1 MTATR
6 SSRTLDFTSALYLGL
21 AHPSWALR
29 PWSHLTTGVPA
40 ALREAPSA
48 QAVAHGV
55 ATLVGCER
63 ATLGTST
70 LHIFWDLFREL
81 AGEDAIIYMDAGL
94 YPIGRWGIERAAA
107 DGVPVRIFPH
117 HDADALRRALAQDA
131 TGRRRPLVATD
142 GFCPRCGRP
151 APLAVYVDAARRWG
165 GTLVVDDTQ
174 ALGILGCDPGPCAPY
189 GTGGGGS
196 LRWNGLAGPDVIVVA
211 SLAKGLGVPLAVL
224 TGSVAAVSRFEA
236 TSATRAHCSPP
247 SVATLHA
254 AAHALVLNRTHG
266 DRLRARLGRL
276 VALFR
281 RQLLKAGF
289 PMIGGLFP
297 VQTLA
302 TVRHDA
308 AQRLHRA
315 LTRHNVIAVLRQ
327 DHAGASPRLTFLLTA
342 RHGPQD
348 IAGLVA
354 ALANHASRGHG
365 GGPDTAPHT
374 PADAPSAPAKPERS
388 SILRWSPSNGQ
399 SGRCLAGAPRRNA
412 TLRR

>member
-1 MTATR
+1 MTTAGPAR
-6 SSRTLDFTSALYLGL
+6 MLDFTSALYLGL
-21 AHPSWALR
+21 AHPSSALR

-48 QAVAHGV
+48 RAVARDV
-55 ATLVGCER
+55 AMLVGCDR
-63 ATLGTST
+63 ATVGTST
-70 LHIFWDLFREL
+70 LHIFWDLFVEL
-81 AGEDAIIYMDAGL
+81 AGRGVVIYMDAGL

-107 DGVPVRIFPH
+107 RGVPVRSVPH

-131 TGRRRPLVATD
+131 TGRRRPLIAAD

-151 APLAVYVDAARRWG
+151 TPLAAYLDAARRWG

-174 ALGILGCDPGPCAPY
+174 ALGILGRDPASQTPY

-196 LRWNGLAGPDVIVVA
+196 LPWTGTSGPDVIVVA

-224 TGSVAAVSRFEA
+224 AGSETVVSRFEA
-236 TSATRAHCSPP
+236 TSATRVHCSPP
-247 SVATLHA
+247 SIATLHA
-254 AAHALVLNRTHG
+254 AAHALALNGTHG

-281 RQLLKAGF
+281 RQLRQAGF
-289 PMIGGLFP
+289 PTIGGLFP

-315 LTRHNVIAVLRQ
+315 LTRHNVSAVLRQ
-327 DHAGASPRLTFLLTA
+327 DHAGTSPRLTFLLTA
-342 RHGPQD
+342 RHGPWD
-348 IAGLVA
+348 IAGLAA
-354 ALANHASRGHG
+354 ALANQVPRHNVTEVS
-365 GGPDTAPHT
+365 
-374 PADAPSAPAKPERS
+374 DA
-388 SILRWSPSNGQ
+388 LR
-399 SGRCLAGAPRRNA
+399 
-412 TLRR
+412 T

>member
-1 MTATR
+1 MITTR
-6 SSRTLDFTSALYLGL
+6 SARTLDFTSALYLGL

-29 PWSHLTTGVPA
+29 PWPHLTTGVPA

-48 QAVAHGV
+48 RAVAHDV
-55 ATLVGCER
+55 AALVGCQR

-70 LHIFWDLFREL
+70 LHIFWDLFQGL
-81 AGEDAIIYMDAGL
+81 AGEGVIIYMDAGL

-107 DGVPVRIFPH
+107 RGVPVRIVPH

-131 TGRRRPLVATD
+131 TGGRRPLVATD

-151 APLAVYVDAARRWG
+151 APLATYLDAARRWG

-174 ALGILGCDPGPCAPY
+174 ALGILGRDPGSHAPY
-189 GTGGGGS
+189 GIAGGGS
-196 LRWNGLAGPDVIVVA
+196 LPWSGVAGPDVIVVA

-224 TGSVAAVSRFEA
+224 AGSEAVVSRFEA
-236 TSATRAHCSPP
+236 TSATRVHCSPP
-247 SVATLHA
+247 SVAALHA
-254 AAHALVLNRTHG
+254 AARALVLNRTHG

-281 RQLLKAGF
+281 RQLLQAGF
-289 PMIGGLFP
+289 PMIGGPFP

-315 LTRHNVIAVLRQ
+315 LARHNVIAVLRQ

-342 RHGPQD
+342 RHGPED

-354 ALANHASRGHG
+354 ALAKPRDATHRDG
-365 GGPDTAPHT
+365 GESCHT
-374 PADAPSAPAKPERS
+374 NL
-388 SILRWSPSNGQ
+388 I
-399 SGRCLAGAPRRNA
+399 A
-412 TLRR
+412 T